1 MIICREY
8 DHAAEPTRFNL
19 LIFHCDNINNAL
31 SRVLVMVRTDFELL

>member
-19 LIFHCDNINNAL
+19 LICDNINNAL